1 MSSRRTR
8 VAFLCL
14 EAPREGQAS
23 YTHVHEIVAG
33 LVQSGWDVRLCKPP
47 HSDRWQRPGIARR
60 ILSYAAMQLRFLLV
74 IPRVDIVY
82 IRAHPLAAL
91 AAFGALLFRRPVFHE
106 VNGPYG
112 DVFLAHPGAARFRRL
127 ITGLQRWQYR
137 HATGLIAVTEGLVR
151 WVQEESG
158 GRPTTLVSNGAN
170 TEMFS
175 PAATTGHS
183 LPPRYAV
190 FAGGLT
196 VWHGV
201 DMMRAAVSDPAWPE
215 DLPLVVAGDGPKR
228 PEVEAAA
235 RETGRVVALGVVP
248 YREVPGIMAGACVGL
263 VPITDPDGRSSL
275 GGVAPLKLFELMA
288 CGVPVVVTDLR
299 GQADLVR
306 AEQCGLVVPVGDGH
320 ALAEAVRTLAADSEG
335 ARAMGERGCAA
346 VRARHS
352 WAERARETR
361 AFIEACLQ
369 SARGRRPAPSRR
381 ADSSR

>member
-1 MSSRRTR
+1 MSARPAR

-33 LVQSGWDVRLCKPP
+33 LERSGWTVTIHKPP
-47 HSDRWQRPGIARR
+47 HSDRWQRPGMARR
-60 ILSYAAMQLRFLLV
+60 LLSYGLMQLRFLAV
-74 IPRVDIVY
+74 VTRADIVY
-82 IRAHPLAAL
+82 IRAHPLAAV
-91 AAFGALLFRRPVFHE
+91 AAFGARVFRRPVFHE
-106 VNGPYG
+106 INGPYG

-137 HATGLIAVTEGLVR
+137 HATGLIAVTDGLADWAR
-151 WVQEESG
+151 AESR
-158 GRPTTLVSNGAN
+158 GRPVTVISNGAN
-170 TEMFS
+170 TDIFR
-175 PAATTGHS
+175 PDATTTRS
-183 LPPRYAV
+183 LPARYAV

-201 DMMRAAVSDPAWPE
+201 DMMRAAVADPAWPE

-228 PEVEAAA
+228 AEVEAAA
-235 RETGRVVALGVVP
+235 RETGRVLPLGVVP
-248 YREVPGIMAGACVGL
+248 YREVPGIMAGACAGL
-263 VPITDPDGRSSL
+263 VTITDPDGRSSL

-306 AEQCGLVVPVGDGH
+306 HEECGVVVPVGDGP
-320 ALAEAVRTLAADSEG
+320 ALARAIRTLAADP
-335 ARAMGERGCAA
+335 AAAQAMGERGAA
-346 VRARHS
+346 AARVRHS

-361 AFIEACLQ
+361 AFIELCLP
-369 SARGRRPAPSRR
+369 GHP
-381 ADSSR
+381 